1 MKKWHYIFCIIL
13 FHLGLPCGYAANDG
27 TCATRGG
34 THTLSLNF
42 PLTTV
47 SAANNVPGNTLIDIA
62 NATSS
67 ENYSVLC
74 NCDSKH
80 SNGAYHEIYY
90 TADPAPGMVYS
101 TTASGLAFYYLNEY
115 VDVGTKISV
124 LNAGYT
130 AVPFEHVSNQATTT
144 DHTCQGNKTTAVGVS
159 LKTGADAKISFR
171 IKRSINGTVVI
182 PITDIALLYANIS
195 STTTRGEAI
204 AKVRIS
210 GCLTAPQSCQI
221 NAGQVIYFDFDTIPA
236 SEFSSTAG
244 QAITSRKITK
254 TVSIEC
260 TGMGDERTQKVD
272 ASFTGTNR
280 SSDDTM
286 VATDNADVGI
296 KIYNK
301 SNAEVSVNNGK
312 LPADMG
318 NTTIFGRKNGSV
330 TFSAAPAS
338 FTGARPQPGVFN
350 ATATLTIEF
359 VN

>member
-210 GCLTAPQSCQI
+210 GSLTAPQSCQI

-260 TGMGDERTQKVD
+260 TGMGYERT
-272 ASFTGTNR
+272 
-280 SSDDTM
+280 
-286 VATDNADVGI
+286 
-296 KIYNK
+296 
-301 SNAEVSVNNGK
+301 
-312 LPADMG
+312 
-318 NTTIFGRKNGSV
+318 
-330 TFSAAPAS
+330 
-338 FTGARPQPGVFN
+338 
-350 ATATLTIEF
+350 
-359 VN
+359 

>member
-1 MKKWHYIFCIIL
+1 M
-13 FHLGLPCGYAANDG
+13 
-27 TCATRGG
+27 
-34 THTLSLNF
+34 
-42 PLTTV
+42 
-47 SAANNVPGNTLIDIA
+47 
-62 NATSS
+62 
-67 ENYSVLC
+67 
-74 NCDSKH
+74 
-80 SNGAYHEIYY
+80 
-90 TADPAPGMVYS
+90 
-101 TTASGLAFYYLNEY
+101 
-115 VDVGTKISV
+115 

-210 GCLTAPQSCQI
+210 GSLTAPQSCQI

-260 TGMGDERTQKVD
+260 TGMGYERTQKVD

-359 VN
+359 CKLTFCGCFMTAVHISSPFMKKC